1 MNATRLFAS
10 TLLVSLATPPA
21 RAQYLSP
28 VAMRA
33 SDVTTALATT
43 QPANASATA
52 LRDTLPPLPESHPVR
67 TIVGGIAGG
76 VAGTFLGLGIG
87 AGLAQGCHG
96 EFCGFA
102 PVLLG
107 IAIGE
112 SVGLSVGAH
121 LGSGSTRHENIFL
134 TSLTSVG
141 ILVAGTFLGAGIGQ
155 SGAIMVPVTPAL
167 QIAAA
172 LAIERR

>member
-1 MNATRLFAS
+1 MNATRLFVSA
-10 TLLVSLATPPA
+10 LLVPLVARPA
-21 RAQYLSP
+21 SAQYLAP
-28 VAMRA
+28 VVVRA
-33 SDVTTALATT
+33 PGVTTSLATT
-43 QPANASATA
+43 QPANARATA
-52 LRDTLPPLPESHPVR
+52 LRDTLPALPESHPVR

-76 VAGTFLGLGIG
+76 VAGSILGLGIG

-134 TSLTSVG
+134 TSLTSAG

-155 SGAIMVPVTPAL
+155 RGAIMVPITPAL
-167 QIAAA
+167 QLAVA
-172 LAIERR
+172 LAIERQ